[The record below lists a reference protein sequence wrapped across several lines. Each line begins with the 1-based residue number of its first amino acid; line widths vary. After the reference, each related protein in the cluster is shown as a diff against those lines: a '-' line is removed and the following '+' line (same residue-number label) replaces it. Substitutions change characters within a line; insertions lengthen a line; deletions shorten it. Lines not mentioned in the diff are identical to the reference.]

1 MLRAESS
8 TLRSVRDA
16 GPTAAWLDHALLAA
30 ALGVLLAGFSTVI
43 GGADW
48 WFTTF
53 LVCALVGL
61 TCAVLRAVGFRWV
74 APVAILVEL
83 LALTWIFVPS
93 TLYGGLVPTWSSVT
107 GLTSLLD
114 RAQTIIIEELPPVAQ
129 AKSVV
134 LVLAGSFGLIVV
146 FADVLLRRRR
156 AAVLVGVLLLAVY
169 ATPPLISGDTPP
181 FLLFAVPAALWLVL
195 LRSRTREASRTGW
208 PVRIP
213 AMLVAAAAL
222 FTSLVLPPLLPDV
235 TAVASGWGKGA
246 PEVFGRGINPMLQLG
261 QNLRRNSTRV
271 AAQYTTNLPQAP
283 YLKVATLRDF
293 TGKTWR
299 PIQNTT
305 DDDNFEGRIGLA
317 DGIKTSDKKT
327 TIRIRDLRSSMLP
340 VPYPTQD
347 VAGLKGEWHQQ
358 RAGLTWR
365 SPNDDTRGQ
374 RYTATSTLIEP
385 TAAQMR
391 QVTNFIGARLA
402 PYVELPAEV
411 PEIITRTAR
420 AVTDGATNEFD
431 RVMALQTYLRGGQF
445 TYSETAPVA
454 EDYDGNGLDVLA
466 VFLQKRSG
474 YCVHFSSAMAV
485 MARSLGIPA
494 RIAVGYAPGRVV
506 SLTRGQNLYAVT
518 NDDLHAWTEI
528 YFSGIGWTRFDPTPG
543 VGSAASFEEPGS
555 ASQAPLPPSQANG
568 GDPQARGD
576 DRVDAVPNASQDQTA
591 PRSAIVVA
599 AGILLVI
606 LAPGAVRLLLRRYRL
621 RSRSP
626 DQWWRE
632 LEASATDLGV
642 ETSLAD
648 TPRGFAGRL
657 SARPGVDT
665 DALHRLLDTIETTR
679 FARPGSES
687 GRTGSTDAQAVLRS
701 LTDGASRRAR
711 LRAALL
717 PRSLARATRPA
728 PHVEPLGI

>member
-1 MLRAESS
+1 M
-8 TLRSVRDA
+8 
-16 GPTAAWLDHALLAA
+16 
-30 ALGVLLAGFSTVI
+30 
-43 GGADW
+43 
-48 WFTTF
+48 
-53 LVCALVGL
+53 
-61 TCAVLRAVGFRWV
+61 
-74 APVAILVEL
+74 
-83 LALTWIFVPS
+83 
-93 TLYGGLVPTWSSVT
+93 
-107 GLTSLLD
+107 
-114 RAQTIIIEELPPVAQ
+114 
-129 AKSVV
+129 
-134 LVLAGSFGLIVV
+134 
-146 FADVLLRRRR
+146 RR
-156 AAVLVGVLLLAVY
+156 V
-169 ATPPLISGDTPP
+169 S
-181 FLLFAVPAALWLVL
+181 
-195 LRSRTREASRTGW
+195 
-208 PVRIP
+208 
-213 AMLVAAAAL
+213 
-222 FTSLVLPPLLPDV
+222 
-235 TAVASGWGKGA
+235 
-246 PEVFGRGINPMLQLG
+246 
-261 QNLRRNSTRV
+261 
-271 AAQYTTNLPQAP
+271 
-283 YLKVATLRDF
+283 
-293 TGKTWR
+293 
-299 PIQNTT
+299 
-305 DDDNFEGRIGLA
+305 
-317 DGIKTSDKKT
+317 
-327 TIRIRDLRSSMLP
+327 
-340 VPYPTQD
+340 
-347 VAGLKGEWHQQ
+347 
-358 RAGLTWR
+358 
-365 SPNDDTRGQ
+365 
-374 RYTATSTLIEP
+374 
-385 TAAQMR
+385 
-391 QVTNFIGARLA
+391 NFIGPRLA
-402 PYVELPAEV
+402 PYVALPDKIPA
-411 PEIITRTAR
+411 IITRTAR
-420 AVTDGATNEFD
+420 AVTDGASNEFD

-576 DRVDAVPNASQDQTA
+576 DRVDSAPNASQDQTA
-591 PRSAIVVA
+591 PRSAIVVG

-687 GRTGSTDAQAVLRS
+687 GRTGSTDAQAVLHS

-717 PRSLARATRPA
+717 PRSLARAARPA
-728 PHVEPLGI
+728 PRVEPLGI